1 MRLPGRRS
9 WSRSLAGIRP
19 RRADLRA
26 DFFAGLPGAISS
38 VPDGMASSVLA
49 GVGPSHGLY
58 ASFAAPIAGGLTSS
72 TRLMVITTTSAAALA
87 AGSTLAEVDAADRS
101 DAMLWLTLI
110 AGGFMIA
117 AALVNLG
124 RYIRFVSYSVML
136 GFLTGVAV
144 NMVFGQ
150 LPDLLGAETDGG
162 VALQKAWYVVTHPSG
177 IDIPTSLCGVAALVF
192 MVLLART
199 RIDTFSSLVALLVPT
214 VAVWL
219 TGVAGVA
226 LVKDNGSLPHGIPAP
241 GVPDPG
247 TFSLSL
253 IIGAASVAA
262 IVLVQG
268 AGVAEAMPNPDG
280 SRSSTRGDFTA
291 QGVGN
296 LASGLFGGQVV
307 GGSVGQS
314 ALNTTAGAR
323 SRWAAIFSGI
333 WMVAIL
339 LVFSE
344 LVGEV
349 AMATLAAVLIYAGWG
364 TIKPREIW
372 SVANAGAIPAIAM
385 TATFLAVLMLPVA
398 TAVGVGVVASLL
410 MQLNQESLDLR
421 LVRLRIDAEDRLVED
436 VVPTELKPYDVVV
449 IDVYGSLFFAGT
461 RTLQRRL
468 PPPLQTERAPDAVGG
483 PVVILRLRGRTTL
496 GATFLKVVGDYSHQ
510 LAAAGGELYL
520 SGVDHRLVQRWD
532 DDGLSETLGNV
543 RIFEAMPVIG
553 ESTRVAITLGRTHR
567 VSARPASVRDGDD
580 LDDPDAQ

>member
-1 MRLPGRRS
+1 VRLPDRTSLTRR
-9 WSRSLAGIRP
+9 LVELRP

-87 AGSTLAEVDAADRS
+87 AGSTLAGVDSADRS
-101 DAMLWLTLI
+101 GAMLWLTLM
-110 AGGFMIA
+110 AGGFMVA
-117 AALVNLG
+117 AAMVNLG

-136 GFLTGVAV
+136 GFLSGVAV

-162 VALQKAWYVVTHPSG
+162 VAIQKAWYVVTHPSG
-177 IDIPTSLCGVAALVF
+177 IDLPTSLCGIAALAF

-199 RIDTFSSLVALLVPT
+199 RVDTFSSLVALLVPT
-214 VAVWL
+214 VTVWL

-241 GVPDPG
+241 GVPDPS

-253 IIGAASVAA
+253 VIGAASVAA

-268 AGVAEAMPNPDG
+268 AGVAEALPNPDG
-280 SRSSTRGDFTA
+280 SRSETRRDFTA

-314 ALNTTAGAR
+314 ALNVTAGAR

-333 WMVAIL
+333 WMLAIL
-339 LVFSE
+339 LIFSE

-349 AMATLAAVLIYAGWG
+349 AMATLAAVLIYAGWS

-372 SVANAGAIPAIAM
+372 AVAHAGAIPAIAM
-385 TATFLAVLMLPVA
+385 TATFLAVLLLPVA
-398 TAVGVGVVASLL
+398 EAVGVGVLASLL

-421 LVRLRIDAEDRLVED
+421 LVRLRLDEQDRLVEQ
-436 VVPTELKPYDVVV
+436 ELPAELGPFDVVV

-468 PPPLQTERAPDAVGG
+468 PAPDAAARRAGELGRGG
-483 PVVILRLRGRTTL
+483 PVVVLRLRGRTTL
-496 GATFLKVVGDYSHQ
+496 GATFLKVVGDYAHQ
-510 LAAAGGELYL
+510 LAEVGGELYL
-520 SGVDHRLVQRWD
+520 SGVDHRLVRRWD
-532 DDGLSETLGNV
+532 EDGLTERLGNV
-543 RIFEAMPVIG
+543 RVFEAAPVLG
-553 ESTRVAITLGRTHR
+553 DSTRAAIELGRTHR
-567 VSARPASVRDGDD
+567 VSVRDRHD
-580 LDDPDAQ
+580 LDNPDAQ